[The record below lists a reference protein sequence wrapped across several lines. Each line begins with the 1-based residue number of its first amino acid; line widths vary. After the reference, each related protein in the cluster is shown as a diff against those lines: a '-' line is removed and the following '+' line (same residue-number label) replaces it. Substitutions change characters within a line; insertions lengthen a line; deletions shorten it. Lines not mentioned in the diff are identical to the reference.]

1 MTLDILTM
9 IVNYLSLS
17 RELFQGWLSFRRD
30 NFDKNPSQLRF
41 LFFIN
46 LQLHKKVWKASWG
59 LKWELKSSFL
69 PTPMKDFASLSY
81 WEKKECGMH
90 FSALIY
96 THKKKIFSAGD
107 FSPFH
112 LLRSATFVCAFF
124 LKKSINL

>member
-9 IVNYLSLS
+9 IVIYLSLS

-59 LKWELKSSFL
+59 LKWELKVLFYLHQWRTHFALLLRKKGMRNAFFSFNL
-69 PTPMKDFASLSY
+69 HTQ
-81 WEKKECGMH
+81 
-90 FSALIY
+90 
-96 THKKKIFSAGD
+96 KKIFSAGD